1 MLIPKSDDECE
12 MKEILKI
19 TLDDRKMR
27 LIIIVDILKMLKG
40 RS

>member
-1 MLIPKSDDECE
+1 

-27 LIIIVDILKMLKG
+27 LIIIVGTLKVLKE